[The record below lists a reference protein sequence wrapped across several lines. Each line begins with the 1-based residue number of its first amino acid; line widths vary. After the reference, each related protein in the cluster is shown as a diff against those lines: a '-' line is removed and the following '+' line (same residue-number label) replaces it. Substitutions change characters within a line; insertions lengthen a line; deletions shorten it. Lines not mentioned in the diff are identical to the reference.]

1 MNWYNILLAVAIYLI
16 IIGCLCTSIN
26 VVPYAGSS
34 NYSSISEGMNGYRGH
49 GGDQIMREV
58 REKVMREMREKEMR
72 KVREMREM
80 RVKEMREKEMREK
93 EMRKMREMREMRE
106 GFESLQSSNNFANS
120 LGKSVGES
128 ECKKVHGFK
137 ELQCSPNQQ
146 FSTIDSYGFTPGKP
160 GCNGAGYFN
169 SKGDLCLDEKQL
181 TALHN
186 RGGNK

>member
-34 NYSSISEGMNGYRGH
+34 NYSSISEG
-49 GGDQIMREV
+49 
-58 REKVMREMREKEMR
+58 
-72 KVREMREM
+72 
-80 RVKEMREKEMREK
+80 
-93 EMRKMREMREMRE
+93 
-106 GFESLQSSNNFANS
+106 FESLQSSNNFANS

-137 ELQCSPNQQ
+137 ELQCSPNQL

>member
-26 VVPYAGSS
+26 VVPYAGSG
-34 NYSSISEGMNGYRGH
+34 NYSSIS
-49 GGDQIMREV
+49 
-58 REKVMREMREKEMR
+58 
-72 KVREMREM
+72 
-80 RVKEMREKEMREK
+80 
-93 EMRKMREMREMRE
+93 E

>member
-58 REKVMREMREKEMR
+58 RE
-72 KVREMREM
+72 
-80 RVKEMREKEMREK
+80 
-93 EMRKMREMREMRE
+93 MRE

-128 ECKKVHGFK
+128 ACKKVHGFK
-137 ELQCSPNQQ
+137 ELQCSPDQP
-146 FSTIDSYGFTPGKP
+146 FSTIDSYGFTQGKP

-181 TALHN
+181 NELHN
-186 RGGNK
+186 RGGNDIKPSTVGA

>member
-26 VVPYAGSS
+26 VVPYAGAS
-34 NYSSISEGMNGYRGH
+34 NYSSIS
-49 GGDQIMREV
+49 
-58 REKVMREMREKEMR
+58 
-72 KVREMREM
+72 
-80 RVKEMREKEMREK
+80 
-93 EMRKMREMREMRE
+93 E

>member
-58 REKVMREMREKEMR
+58 
-72 KVREMREM
+72 
-80 RVKEMREKEMREK
+80 
-93 EMRKMREMREMRE
+93 REMRE

>member
-34 NYSSISEGMNGYRGH
+34 NYSSIS
-49 GGDQIMREV
+49 
-58 REKVMREMREKEMR
+58 
-72 KVREMREM
+72 
-80 RVKEMREKEMREK
+80 
-93 EMRKMREMREMRE
+93 E

>member
-34 NYSSISEGMNGYRGH
+34 NYSSILEGMDDEGQSLTN
-49 GGDQIMREV
+49 IRE
-58 REKVMREMREKEMR
+58 
-72 KVREMREM
+72 
-80 RVKEMREKEMREK
+80 
-93 EMRKMREMREMRE
+93 RE
-106 GFESLQSSNNFANS
+106 GFEALQSSNNFANS